1 MEKLPKVFANGIE
14 RELNNNLEMF
24 DGRLRKSKIK
34 SDIRKEIDKIFKSK
48 DFVYKS
54 IVEITLKDKLITT
67 TLVGK
72 NSSSIFT
79 LDGKSIPINDIIEIK
94 KRV

>member
-34 SDIRKEIDKIFKSK
+34 SDIRKEIDAKKERVI
-48 DFVYKS
+48 
-54 IVEITLKDKLITT
+54 KLQ
-67 TLVGK
+67 
-72 NSSSIFT
+72 NSFHS
-79 LDGKSIPINDIIEIK
+79 
-94 KRV
+94 